1 MDWQFVKCGRP
12 LDCRVCNVI
21 WEAFGEAWKHS
32 KLFCNVVKLCHCARK
47 NHVSEESSMFQ
58 FSQTSGSLLIKEYLF
73 TSIFVQN
80 QVCLAFA
87 CLPTHLLELMIH
99 YKMDKDEN
107 WGGRKKTDLHTKDVL
122 CLQPITYQSL
132 RSVLDLIWELGKEQW
147 KENNRY
153 VEGKTSWDE
162 GSGVENRLHQLPC
175 SFPRTPCPYS
185 VSHFSHNKGG
195 NRSPGGLVS
204 SSKIK
209 SLPRNRLLASSYFAD
224 FDTRGICGRKEAL
237 TLNPELEAQMFPS
250 CPAITAFLI
259 MFVEISWSST

>member
-1 MDWQFVKCGRP
+1 MKWTRTKIEAEGKKWSAHKGRT
-12 LDCRVCNVI
+12 LFATHNLSVFEICIRFDLR
-21 WEAFGEAWKHS
+21 AGK
-32 KLFCNVVKLCHCARK
+32 KLR
-47 NHVSEESSMFQ
+47 
-58 FSQTSGSLLIKEYLF
+58 
-73 TSIFVQN
+73 
-80 QVCLAFA
+80 
-87 CLPTHLLELMIH
+87 
-99 YKMDKDEN
+99 
-107 WGGRKKTDLHTKDVL
+107 
-122 CLQPITYQSL
+122 
-132 RSVLDLIWELGKEQW
+132 